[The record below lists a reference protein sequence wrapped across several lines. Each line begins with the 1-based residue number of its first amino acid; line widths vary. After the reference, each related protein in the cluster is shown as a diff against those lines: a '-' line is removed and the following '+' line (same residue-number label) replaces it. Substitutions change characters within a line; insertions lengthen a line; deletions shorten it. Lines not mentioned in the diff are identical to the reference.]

1 MSDKKFFVESIIQ
14 WAKNGNLRSFP
25 WRETS
30 NIWFIALAEILLA
43 RTPAQRVLPVYQ
55 ELIKK
60 YPSPSSVKTKDLTDL
75 VKVLKPLGLQEK
87 KAAQIKA
94 LADIL
99 RREKSKEVLREKLKE
114 VPGMGRYSYN
124 AVLLFGFKIV
134 RPIVDGNIGRI
145 FSRYFGL
152 QWKGKAVS
160 DKKAWS
166 LAYELVPKE
175 VNKAIVYSYGLLDFG
190 NEVCRKKP
198 NCTTCPLSTYCKVF
212 KNPY

>member
-1 MSDKKFFVESIIQ
+1 MSNKKFFVESIIQ
-14 WAKNGNLRSFP
+14 WAENGNLRSFP
-25 WRETS
+25 WRKTS
-30 NIWFIALAEILLA
+30 DIWRIALAEILLA

-55 ELIKK
+55 DLVKR
-60 YPSPSSVKTKDLTDL
+60 YSSPTSVNTKDLPDL
-75 VKVLKPLGLQEK
+75 VEILKPLGLQEK
-87 KAAQIKA
+87 KAVQIKA

-99 RREKSKEVLREKLKE
+99 RRGKNKEVLIEKLKE
-114 VPGMGRYSYN
+114 VPGMGKYSYN

-160 DKKAWS
+160 DDKAWN

-175 VNKAIVYSYGLLDFG
+175 VSKAITYSYGLLDFG
-190 NEVCRKKP
+190 SEVCKKKP
-198 NCTTCPLSTYCKVF
+198 DCAICPLSTYCEFF
-212 KNPY
+212 KNFY